1 MNEELQRRIRQLVV
15 NGKISSEEARQLADA
30 MEEQR
35 VVPATAVSATGTDPQ
50 PGQGSQARFL
60 TIRVSGRQT
69 VNLRIPLSLAQ
80 DALPFILKYVPADQ
94 LPSSVNPDVL
104 RRLIERAAVGTLV
117 EIETDVD
124 HIVVAIE

>member
-1 MNEELQRRIRQLVV
+1 MNEELQRRIRQLVL

-35 VVPATAVSATGTDPQ
+35 VVPATAVSATGTDRE

-104 RRLIERAAVGTLV
+104 RRLIEQAAVGTLV